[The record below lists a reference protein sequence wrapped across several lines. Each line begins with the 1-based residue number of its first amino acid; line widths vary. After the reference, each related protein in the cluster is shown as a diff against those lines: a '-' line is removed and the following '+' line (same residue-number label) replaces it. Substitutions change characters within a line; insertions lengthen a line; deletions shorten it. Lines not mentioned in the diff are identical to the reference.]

1 MELEIINEQLTD
13 IEKQEIDKEIEN
25 IINKHRGNSF
35 EINRLVFESVNSL
48 ETSNSYARELESQGK
63 VKRFFGMV
71 SGKNRD
77 LQSKIDRNLY
87 KSQYASQQILQKLA
101 EQNLMSFELI
111 TAVNNKLNSSIIEV
125 ENEINNIYG
134 TLVTFFKQTKSD
146 LIQLE
151 SRVERLEKNVNLLNW
166 VNTIEY
172 QMWNGVEYSE
182 LDDVE
187 KIVCLAKDF
196 YEITK
201 GEWNTSDLLL
211 LKSAIAEIGLSPKEK
226 IGYDKFI
233 KYLSANEVV
242 YNKLLSE
249 DIRLLD
255 NEDYNYT
262 SILNGISK
270 DTLLKSDESYIVE
283 SVIDA
288 LNDNNVE
295 VSDEDIRF
303 SLVGKYLKYYNKID
317 FKGEVS
323 IFDFITELI
332 LNVSIFEK
340 LTAIDFRNESF
351 EVVKRY
357 AERNNPD
364 AQSQL
369 GYMYDCGIEVEQDY
383 KEAVKWYR
391 KAAAQGNAR
400 AQSNLGVCYENG
412 TGVEQDY
419 REAVKWYRK
428 AVEQDY
434 EVAQCN
440 LGVCFECRRGV
451 EQDYR
456 EAVKWFRK
464 AAEQGYVRAQNN
476 LGNMYYNGKGVEQDY
491 REAVKWFRKAAEQ
504 GYAWGQNNLGV
515 CYNHGKGVEQD
526 YREAVKW
533 YRKAAEQG
541 HAIGESSL
549 GYMHACGKGVEQD
562 YKEAMKWYRKAAKQG
577 DSTAQYNIGINYYYG
592 NGVEVNKDESK
603 KFMKLS
609 AASGDEDAK
618 KFLEEHF

>member
-87 KSQYASQQILQKLA
+87 KSQYASQQTLQKLA

-172 QMWNGVEYSE
+172 QMWNGVEYPE

-201 GEWNTSDLLL
+201 GDWNTSDLLL

-249 DIRLLD
+249 DIKLLD
-255 NEDYNYT
+255 NEDYNYV

-270 DTLLKSDESYIVE
+270 DTLLKSDES
-283 SVIDA
+283 
-288 LNDNNVE
+288 
-295 VSDEDIRF
+295 
-303 SLVGKYLKYYNKID
+303 
-317 FKGEVS
+317 
-323 IFDFITELI
+323 
-332 LNVSIFEK
+332 
-340 LTAIDFRNESF
+340 
-351 EVVKRY
+351 
-357 AERNNPD
+357 
-364 AQSQL
+364 
-369 GYMYDCGIEVEQDY
+369 
-383 KEAVKWYR
+383 
-391 KAAAQGNAR
+391 
-400 AQSNLGVCYENG
+400 
-412 TGVEQDY
+412 
-419 REAVKWYRK
+419 
-428 AVEQDY
+428 
-434 EVAQCN
+434 
-440 LGVCFECRRGV
+440 
-451 EQDYR
+451 
-456 EAVKWFRK
+456 
-464 AAEQGYVRAQNN
+464 
-476 LGNMYYNGKGVEQDY
+476 
-491 REAVKWFRKAAEQ
+491 
-504 GYAWGQNNLGV
+504 
-515 CYNHGKGVEQD
+515 
-526 YREAVKW
+526 
-533 YRKAAEQG
+533 
-541 HAIGESSL
+541 
-549 GYMHACGKGVEQD
+549 
-562 YKEAMKWYRKAAKQG
+562 
-577 DSTAQYNIGINYYYG
+577 
-592 NGVEVNKDESK
+592 
-603 KFMKLS
+603 
-609 AASGDEDAK
+609 
-618 KFLEEHF
+618 